1 MPGKSDNLNS
11 GHRARVRQRFIQEG
25 NLDSFKEYEVLE
37 LMLFYAY
44 PMRDTK
50 AIAKRLLEKYHSLH
64 NLLNARPED
73 LMNNGGLTENVAV
86 YLSMMPYIARRYL
99 SSFYSKGIVLRSHS
113 TAISY
118 LNALLQGQNY
128 ESVYLLSLDIN
139 KRLIAADRISSG
151 SEDSIN
157 FTVEVVLERA
167 LLHKAK
173 FTILAHNHPSGNNEP
188 SEADNKAT
196 EELRVKFESLGIKM
210 IDHIIIC
217 GDKNFSYARNRRKGF
232 RERYY

>member
-1 MPGKSDNLNS
+1 MTSPSQG
-11 GHRARVRQRFIQEG
+11 EG
-25 NLDSFKEYEVLE
+25 DHAQHGGEV
-37 LMLFYAY
+37 A
-44 PMRDTK
+44 
-50 AIAKRLLEKYHSLH
+50 
-64 NLLNARPED
+64 
-73 LMNNGGLTENVAV
+73 
-86 YLSMMPYIARRYL
+86 
-99 SSFYSKGIVLRSHS
+99 
-113 TAISY
+113 
-118 LNALLQGQNY
+118 
-128 ESVYLLSLDIN
+128 
-139 KRLIAADRISSG
+139 
-151 SEDSIN
+151 
-157 FTVEVVLERA
+157 LERA